1 MARFEFRLPDIGE
14 GVTEGEIV
22 AWHIKEGDR
31 VAEDQLM
38 VEVMTDKATVTI
50 GAPRGGKIDK
60 LLSGVGTIVKVGD
73 VLVVIQTGNGSRPP
87 VPGQSAPGQSV
98 APPGVPAQAPASEG
112 LAASA
117 VGDIRDSLPGTAYFS
132 ERPPAAGLALEM
144 ADKHLHEMAA
154 SVVAR
159 PLVDVGA
166 PSPGTPGNGG
176 GHFSEKPLAAPA
188 TRKLARDLKVDLRL
202 VPGSGPHGRVT
213 KQDVRE
219 YQGGSGLSMPAGSGT
234 GARTGSS
241 GSGPL
246 PSGRGSNSVRP
257 GVRLPFVG
265 MRRRIAE
272 NMSQSKNTAAHFGF
286 VEECDADRLI
296 ELRDRLKPE
305 AKALGVELSYL
316 PFVVKAVVAALKKN
330 PWLNCTLDTQSNE
343 LVLHD
348 RYHIGIAAAT
358 EQGLVVP
365 VIHDADRR
373 SLIELGRE
381 IDRLANAAREGKL
394 SRQELSGS
402 TFTVTSL
409 GKLAGLFAIPI
420 INLPNVGILGIHRIK
435 ERPVVRDG
443 QIAIGHVM
451 LLSLSCD
458 HRIVDGHVGAAFAYD
473 VIHYLE
479 DPARLLLES

>member
-87 VPGQSAPGQSV
+87 VPGQTATGQSV
-98 APPGVPAQAPASEG
+98 PPSSVPAQAPASEG

-132 ERPPAAGLALEM
+132 ERPPAAGLAL
-144 ADKHLHEMAA
+144 AVGDKHLHEMATH
-154 SVVAR
+154 VVAR
-159 PLVDVGA
+159 PSVDVGA
-166 PSPGTPGNGG
+166 PASGNGG

-188 TRKLARDLKVDLRL
+188 TRKLARDLKVDLRR
-202 VPGSGPHGRVT
+202 VPGTGPHGRVT

-219 YQGGSGLSMPAGSGT
+219 YQGLGPSMSATGGAGARGGGAGSG
-234 GARTGSS
+234 
-241 GSGPL
+241 PV
-246 PSGRGSNSVRP
+246 PSGRGPGSVKP
-257 GVRLPFVG
+257 GARLPFVG

-272 NMSQSKNTAAHFGF
+272 NMSQSRHTAAHFGF

-296 ELRDRLKPE
+296 ELRDRLRPE

-330 PWLNCTLDTQSNE
+330 PWLNCMLDTQSNE
-343 LVLHD
+343 LVLLD

-358 EQGLVVP
+358 DQGLVVP

-373 SLIELGRE
+373 SLIELARE
-381 IDRLANAAREGKL
+381 IERLANAAREGKL
-394 SRQELSGS
+394 TRQELSGS

-409 GKLAGLFAIPI
+409 GKLGGLFAMPI